1 MNTKPVKIH
10 LPKKP
15 CKRLRT
21 SLALRFS
28 KTLTMATVS
37 VYAKTYKHHKEP
49 LRTLI
54 LPSSKEDSPYKKTSI
69 ICYKYLIT
77 FKAEISELT
86 RNP

>member
-1 MNTKPVKIH
+1 LNTKPVKIH

-15 CKRLRT
+15 CKRFRT

-37 VYAKTYKHHKEP
+37 VYAKTYKHQKEP

-54 LPSSKEDSPYKKTSI
+54 LPSSKEDAHI
-69 ICYKYLIT
+69 RRCQ
-77 FKAEISELT
+77 
-86 RNP
+86 